1 MSPIFDDL
9 NNQQADG
16 HACIVCNT
24 DFTTTGVYSV
34 PVGISATTRS
44 QVFACEAMCAPA
56 VGYRPPVGEQLP
68 LGAVC
73 APDACCAPEPGVHT
87 SCPGPTAGADVVS
100 AR

>member
-16 HACIVCNT
+16 NACIVCNA
-24 DFTTTGVYSV
+24 DFTTTGIYSV
-34 PVGISATTRS
+34 PVGISATTHS

-68 LGAVC
+68 LGADC
-73 APDACCAPEPGVHT
+73 APGCVAPADGVHT
-87 SCPGPTAGADVVS
+87 SCPGPLVGRTVESV
-100 AR
+100 R